1 METKIKIINIP
12 ALNNA
17 HIQRSYVFDND
28 FRFEVG
34 DELNINCII
43 EAYIPT
49 GELKVTECGTS
60 QQIECK
66 HINKDCYLSTKIID
80 INYHINNNGVV
91 HRVINVE
98 MLKSDKDLLK
108 SYVNSEILSQTI
120 DFE

>member
-1 METKIKIINIP
+1 METKINIINIP
-12 ALNNA
+12 LINNA
-17 HIQRSYVFDND
+17 NVQRSYIFDND

-66 HINKDCYLSTKIID
+66 RVNKDCYVSTKITD
-80 INYHINNNGVV
+80 INYDINNNGVV

-98 MLKSDKDLLK
+98 ILEPDKTLLK

>member
-1 METKIKIINIP
+1 METKINIINIP
-12 ALNNA
+12 MLNNA
-17 HIQRSYVFDND
+17 EIQRSYTFDND

-34 DELNINCII
+34 DEININCII
-43 EAYIPT
+43 IAYVPI
-49 GELKVTECGTS
+49 GKLKVTECGTS

-66 HINKDCYLSTKIID
+66 SINKDCYVCTKITD
-80 INYHINNNGVV
+80 IHYDINNNGVV
-91 HRVINVE
+91 HRIINVE